1 MTGVIR
7 IKKKDVRKILSLY
20 TIEGLSQ
27 KEAGQIVL
35 GSGDIQGVSTYAV
48 AQRVLHYFGLNMDYR
63 RDYKHDGLTEDI
75 IDLIL
80 DSRTLAFPLAIPVDG
95 RFNAAL
101 NFDAEVNKYLSG
113 DSKKWNIIG
122 HIKNFSVLAVL
133 IFLTYFFVINDNVI
147 IGGIIGDFV
156 IYVSILGLMSFSII
170 MEGGAA
176 GKGIENQG
184 IRDIIAD
191 NLPVILMIVIL
202 CIAVVM
208 SIIQYTRI

>member
-27 KEAGQIVL
+27 KETGQIVL

-80 DSRTLAFPLAIPVDG
+80 DNRTLAFPLAIPVDG
-95 RFNAAL
+95 KFNAAL

-113 DSKKWNIIG
+113 DSKRWNVIG
-122 HIKNFSVLAVL
+122 RIKNFSVVALL
-133 IFLTYFFVINDNVI
+133 IFLTYFLAITENEM
-147 IGGIIGDFV
+147 IGSLVVFISFMGPMLI
-156 IYVSILGLMSFSII
+156 SILL
-170 MEGGAA
+170 EGGAA
-176 GKGIENQG
+176 GKGIENRRIG
-184 IRDIIAD
+184 DIIVD
-191 NLPVILMIVIL
+191 ILPGFIFFVGVCIIAILSFFNVI
-202 CIAVVM
+202 
-208 SIIQYTRI
+208 